1 MTVHFKIAS
10 TRRDAGGDTI
20 LAMSKALITV
30 LLLIG
35 SNCFMTWA
43 WYGHL
48 KKTGW
53 TIPVAIGISWLIA
66 FPEYLLQV
74 PANRIG
80 HISQGGPFT
89 AAQLKILQEAI
100 TMTVFIVFA
109 IVVLKEKPRW
119 NEGVAFVLIFAGVV
133 VAMMGRAP
141 VVGAV
146 APPTQ
151 SEPDARAQP

>member
-1 MTVHFKIAS
+1 MN
-10 TRRDAGGDTI
+10 
-20 LAMSKALITV
+20 KALITI

-48 KKTGW
+48 KKSGW
-53 TIPVAIGISWLIA
+53 TILAAIGISWLIA
-66 FPEYLLQV
+66 LPEYILQV

-100 TMTVFIVFA
+100 TMVVFIVFSLL
-109 IVVLKEKPRW
+109 ILKEKPRW
-119 NEGVAFVLIFAGVV
+119 NEGLAMVLIFAGVM
-133 VAMMGRAP
+133 VAMLGRGPILTPTGPEPTNEQSSGDHTHDEPRAGAP
-141 VVGAV
+141 KG
-146 APPTQ
+146 
-151 SEPDARAQP
+151 

>member
-1 MTVHFKIAS
+1 MP
-10 TRRDAGGDTI
+10 
-20 LAMSKALITV
+20 KALITV

-48 KKTGW
+48 KKAAW
-53 TIPVAIGISWLIA
+53 TIPVAIGFSWLIA

-100 TMTVFIVFA
+100 TMVVFIVFSLL
-109 IVVLKEKPRW
+109 ILKEKPRW
-119 NEGVAFVLIFAGVV
+119 NEGLAMVLIFAGVL
-133 VAMMGRAP
+133 VAMMGRGPMIEPEGGEA
-141 VVGAV
+141 GAEM
-146 APPTQ
+146 
-151 SEPDARAQP
+151 SEREEGDGVSRP